1 MKAFFDTSAIVPVFF
16 EDHPRHERSFGLF
29 SSQRKST
36 ACTGAHCLAE
46 FYSTATGLLGR
57 KQASP
62 QNAWQFLNAIR
73 ERMTIIILDEADYI
87 TVLDEAAQGGIAGGA
102 IYDALIARCA
112 LKARAQI
119 LYTWNARHFQRLGP
133 EIAARVRE
141 PGVA

>member
-1 MKAFFDTSAIVPVFF
+1 MKAFFDTSALVPAFF

-87 TVLDEAAQGGIAGGA
+87 AVLDDAVQGGIAGGA

-112 LKARAQI
+112 LKAKVETI
-119 LYTWNARHFQRLGP
+119 YTWNVKHFTRLGP
-133 EIAARVRE
+133 DVATRVRE
-141 PGVA
+141 PGTA

>member
-1 MKAFFDTSAIVPVFF
+1 VKAFFDTSALVPVFF

-29 SSQRKST
+29 SSQRKSA

-73 ERMTIIILDEADYI
+73 ERLTIIILDEADYVA
-87 TVLDEAAQGGIAGGA
+87 VLDEAVQGGISGGA
-102 IYDALIARCA
+102 IYDALIARFA
-112 LKARAQI
+112 LKAKAQI
-119 LYTWNARHFQRLGP
+119 IYTWNARHFQRFGP

-141 PGVA
+141 PGAA